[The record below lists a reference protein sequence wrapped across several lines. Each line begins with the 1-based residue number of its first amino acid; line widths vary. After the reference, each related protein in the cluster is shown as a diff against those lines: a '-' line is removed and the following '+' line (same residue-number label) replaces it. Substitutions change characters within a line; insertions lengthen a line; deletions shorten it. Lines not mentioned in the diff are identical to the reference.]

1 MRSGAAL
8 GEFRT
13 TQFTDDDG
21 KVRVDI
27 NRADPRVVISA
38 PIVDAA
44 RSGASPWMSMDGDV
58 LHIRASNR
66 TVAYRLGEYEHGRFG
81 YVGERV
87 G

>member
-1 MRSGAAL
+1 MSGRAGF
-8 GEFRT
+8 GEFKT
-13 TQFTDDDG
+13 TQFTDGDG

-44 RSGASPWMSMDGDV
+44 RSGASPWTSVDGDV
-58 LHIRASNR
+58 LRIEASNR
-66 TVAYRLGEYEHGRFG
+66 TVAYRLGEYEHERFG

-87 G
+87 D